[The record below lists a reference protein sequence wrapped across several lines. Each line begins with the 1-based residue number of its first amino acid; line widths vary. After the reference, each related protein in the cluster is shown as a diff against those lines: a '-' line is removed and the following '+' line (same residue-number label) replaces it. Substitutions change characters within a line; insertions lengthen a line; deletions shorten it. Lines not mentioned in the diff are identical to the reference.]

1 MTDAPVRRT
10 PGTPCWVSLMV
21 HDVPA
26 TEAFYGALFGWEFV
40 PGPPELGLYVRGRIG
55 EDEIAGIGQLQPN
68 PMLRVAWSAYLAT
81 DDADATASAVRI
93 NGGTVAVPPLAAGRA
108 GRLSI
113 ASDPAGALFGLWEA
127 GTHVGTMVS
136 GPHGTPVWCE
146 LITPETA
153 SIGAF
158 YRGLFAYDEPAGGA
172 GGGGSGPDVQT
183 LALAG
188 TPVASLHGIGSG
200 RFRER
205 HPHWIVYF
213 EVDDTDAAAAMV
225 TERGGQ
231 VLRAPRDGAHGRTAI
246 VTDPEGAL
254 FGIVRSPERTV
265 RSPEGESGPSAGG
278 ETPWSAG
285 GDGQDVR

>member
-1 MTDAPVRRT
+1 MSDAPVRAT
-10 PGTPCWVSLMV
+10 PGTPCWVNLMV
-21 HDVPA
+21 HDVPGA
-26 TEAFYGALFGWEFV
+26 EAFYGPLFGWEFAQ
-40 PGPPELGLYVRGRIG
+40 GPPELGLYMRGRIG
-55 EDEIAGIGQLQPN
+55 DHEIAGIGQLQPN
-68 PMLRVAWSAYLAT
+68 PMLHVCWTTYLAT
-81 DDADATASAVRI
+81 DDADATASAIRT
-93 NGGTVAVPPLAAGRA
+93 NGGTVAVPPLAAGLA
-108 GRLSI
+108 GRLTI
-113 ASDPAGALFGLWEA
+113 ALDPAGALFGTWEP
-127 GTHVGTMVS
+127 GTHPGTMLT

-158 YRGLFAYDEPAGGA
+158 YRGLFAYDERADGDGA
-172 GGGGSGPDVQT
+172 GGDGPGPDVQT

-205 HPHWIVYF
+205 HPYWIVYF
-213 EVDDTDAAAAMV
+213 EVDDTDAAALLV

-231 VLRAPRDGAHGRTAI
+231 VLRAPEDGAHGRTAI

-254 FGIVRSPERTV
+254 FGIVRSPDRTV
-265 RSPEGESGPSAGG
+265 RSPEGGAPGSP
-278 ETPWSAG
+278 G

>member
-26 TEAFYGALFGWEFV
+26 TEAFYGALFGWEFA

-55 EDEIAGIGQLQPN
+55 DDEIAGIGQLQPN
-68 PMLRVAWSAYLAT
+68 PMLRVAWSTYLAS
-81 DDADATASAVRI
+81 DDADTTARAIRT
-93 NGGTVAVPPLAAGRA
+93 NGGTVAVPPLAAGQA
-108 GRLSI
+108 GRLCI
-113 ASDPAGALFGLWEA
+113 ASDPAGALFGIWEA

-158 YRGLFAYDEPAGGA
+158 YRGLFAYDESAAGPAGGD
-172 GGGGSGPDVQT
+172 GSGPDVQT

-213 EVDDTDAAAAMV
+213 EVDDTDAAALLV

-254 FGIVRSPERTV
+254 FGIVRSPDRTV
-265 RSPEGESGPSAGG
+265 RSPEGGTERS
-278 ETPWSAG
+278 TG